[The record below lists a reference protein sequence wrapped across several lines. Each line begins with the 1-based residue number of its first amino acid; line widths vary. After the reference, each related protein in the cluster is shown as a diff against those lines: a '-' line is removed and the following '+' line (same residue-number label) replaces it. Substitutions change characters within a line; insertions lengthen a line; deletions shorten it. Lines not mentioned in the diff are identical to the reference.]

1 MSGTQAGG
9 RKASITNRLK
19 HGEDFYQRIGR
30 KGGQNGHTGGFASNN
45 ELAKEAGRKG
55 GHISKRGK
63 QKTPLKQ
70 HYGGDKKIS
79 LRELVKVL
87 NDLAEEI

>member
-1 MSGTQAGG
+1 MSGTKAGG
-9 RKASITNRLK
+9 KKASQTIRQL

-30 KGGQNGHTGGFASNN
+30 IGGQNGHTGGFASNH

-55 GHISKRGK
+55 GRVSKRGK
-63 QKTPLKQ
+63 QKSPLRK
-70 HYGGDKKIS
+70 HYIGDKKVS
-79 LRELVKVL
+79 LRKLVKVL

>member
-1 MSGTQAGG
+1 MSGTTAGG

-19 HGEDFYQRIGR
+19 HGEDFYERIGR
-30 KGGQNGHTGGFASNN
+30 KGGQNGHTGGFASNH

-55 GHISKRGK
+55 GRVSKRGK

-70 HYGGDKKIS
+70 HYVGNKKAN
-79 LRELVKVL
+79 LKELIKVL
-87 NDLAEEI
+87 HDLVEEL